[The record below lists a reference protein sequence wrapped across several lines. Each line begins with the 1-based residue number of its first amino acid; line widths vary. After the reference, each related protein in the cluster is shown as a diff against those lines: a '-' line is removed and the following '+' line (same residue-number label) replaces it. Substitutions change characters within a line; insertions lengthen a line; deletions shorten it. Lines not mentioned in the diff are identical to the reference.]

1 MQRITITPQS
11 FSYNEDT
18 GCQCDHTVWCEHK
31 SNARLFHLTFDMSSK
46 AAMLKTWEKA
56 CTVLS
61 LTSQTLLPLFFIDG
75 LLVEDANKPGYFF
88 HQKETTACK
97 ERVIIRLEV
106 KAQSEREAYELLDA
120 TRRAFAERHAWT
132 SDPTFNYEQMP
143 ELARERDLRKSNYP
157 NYKKRTSKTTKTNSE
172 LAKVVCI
179 AFVVSL
185 LLAHLLQPELRREV
199 SQAVIQY
206 EMINQSSGTNFLTD
220 DGRLVVH
227 MINQSSGTN

>member
-106 KAQSEREAYELLDA
+106 KAQSEQEAYELLDA

-143 ELARERDLRKSNYP
+143 ELARERDLR
-157 NYKKRTSKTTKTNSE
+157 E
-172 LAKVVCI
+172 G
-179 AFVVSL
+179 
-185 LLAHLLQPELRREV
+185 
-199 SQAVIQY
+199 Y
-206 EMINQSSGTNFLTD
+206 ELTD
-220 DGRLVVH
+220 E
-227 MINQSSGTN
+227 